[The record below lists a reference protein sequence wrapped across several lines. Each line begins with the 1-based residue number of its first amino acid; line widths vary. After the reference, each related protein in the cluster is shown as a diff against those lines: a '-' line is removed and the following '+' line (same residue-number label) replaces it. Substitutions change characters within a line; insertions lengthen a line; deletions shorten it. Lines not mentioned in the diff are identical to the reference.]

1 MDSLVRSLDYH
12 TIPAATVQFP
22 RTNEVFRD
30 PAETTDS
37 PRDGPTGVP
46 KTYIARSHRFGNQM
60 SRSSSLP
67 ERPRLD
73 LDPDMT
79 PEERLD
85 ALREHY
91 ADVVEVHETLT
102 SQLDAAHS
110 RQESLVEKVD
120 RLERENE
127 TLKSSSLYIA
137 TAEELLEDG
146 VVVKQHGNNQEVLTE
161 VSPSIR
167 DDLEAGDRVAINDS
181 FAVQTVLEPE
191 TDARAQA
198 MQVDD
203 SPDMDYEDIGGLEEQ
218 IREVIE
224 TVEQPL
230 VNAEQFREVG
240 IDPPS
245 GVLLHGP
252 PGTGKTMLAKA
263 VANET
268 DATFIKMAG
277 SELVQKFIGEG
288 ARLVRDLFE
297 LASEHEPAVIFIDE
311 IDAIA
316 AKRTESKTSGDAE
329 VQRTMMQLLSEMDG
343 FEDRGDI
350 RIIAATNRFD
360 MLDRAILR
368 PGRFDRLIEVPM
380 PDWDGRKRILEI
392 HTQEMNL
399 DDDVELATLASDTE
413 GFSGA
418 ELASLSTEA
427 GMFAIRDERTE
438 VRMSDFR
445 DALQKVRDEE
455 NAAGKPIAF
464 A

>member
-1 MDSLVRSLDYH
+1 M
-12 TIPAATVQFP
+12 A
-22 RTNEVFRD
+22 
-30 PAETTDS
+30 
-37 PRDGPTGVP
+37 
-46 KTYIARSHRFGNQM
+46 
-60 SRSSSLP
+60 
-67 ERPRLD
+67 
-73 LDPDMT
+73 PD
-79 PEERLD
+79 ERLE
-85 ALREHY
+85 ALREHLV
-91 ADVVEVHETLT
+91 DVLNVNEQLQE
-102 SQLDAAHS
+102 QLDSAHQ
-110 RQESLVEKVD
+110 RRERLTDKVD
-120 RLERENE
+120 RIERENE

-161 VSPSIR
+161 VSPGIR
-167 DDLEAGDRVAINDS
+167 SGLEAGDRVAINDS
-181 FAVQTVLEPE
+181 FAVQTILDPE

-198 MQVDD
+198 MQVDA
-203 SPDMDYEDIGGLEEQ
+203 SPDVSYDDIGGLEEQ
-218 IREVIE
+218 IQEVRE

-230 VNAEQFREVG
+230 INAAQFREVG
-240 IDPPS
+240 IEPPS

-297 LASEHEPAVIFIDE
+297 LASENEPAVIFIDE

-316 AKRTESKTSGDAE
+316 SKRTESKTSGDAE

-343 FEDRGDI
+343 FEDRGEI

-368 PGRFDRLIEVPM
+368 PGRFDRLIEVPK
-380 PDWDGRKRILEI
+380 PDWDGRERILDI
-392 HTQEMNL
+392 HTTDMNL
-399 DDDVELATLASDTE
+399 ADDVELATLAQDTE

-418 ELASLSTEA
+418 ELASLATEA
-427 GMFAIRDERTE
+427 GMFAIRDERAE
-438 VRMSDFR
+438 VRMEDFE
-445 DALQKVRDEE
+445 DALEKVKE
-455 NAAGKPIAF
+455 NEDAPGTPIAF

>member
-1 MDSLVRSLDYH
+1 
-12 TIPAATVQFP
+12 
-22 RTNEVFRD
+22 
-30 PAETTDS
+30 
-37 PRDGPTGVP
+37 
-46 KTYIARSHRFGNQM
+46 M

-392 HTQEMNL
+392 HTREMNL